1 MTSIQPS
8 SAAGMQPS
16 APQAPARAVESGQG
30 APANSAAVSPPPAT
44 PAATKTSKPAERPP
58 EPLIDLAKMRRELE
72 AAIERLNDQVSQNAR
87 ELGFSIDEETDRLIV
102 RVTNKETGELV
113 RQIPAEAVI
122 RFANSWEDLRGVLF
136 DAEL

>member
-1 MTSIQPS
+1 MTSIQPT

-16 APQAPARAVESGQG
+16 APQAPARAVESGQS
-30 APANSAAVSPPPAT
+30 APANPAAASTTPAT
-44 PAATKTSKPAERPP
+44 PASTKTPKPAERPP
-58 EPLIDLAKMRRELE
+58 EPLVDLARMRRELE

-122 RFANSWEDLRGVLF
+122 RFANSVEDLRGVLF